1 MDDQKMSKNGNKFL
15 SSLSAFFREI
25 ADEWL
30 TVRDTKHIAAN
41 LKSNMLF
48 LLSGI
53 VFAYDHKGSNHTE
66 MISALIMGLLVIIF
80 ASQASSLRKR
90 VKSSNFFIKLISLLA
105 AMGVCFSTL
114 WLDSVFKCIDDDI
127 YGGRIIQLFTEDF
140 IYFYYLIT
148 PILLLSIYFVYVCM
162 VLFWKKLISIFSE
175 NKILSDITKP
185 EIILYTV
192 FIIAFSLLIVFA
204 FNTSEGL
211 YNYSLREDIIYTVDS
226 SWVLYYKSYQSM
238 FVNKIKHPLFH
249 LFASPFISPVYF
261 ISTLLQIPNI
271 ARDCA
276 VTIIQLPIFIISNIL
291 LSKAMDLTPKIRSC
305 FMLVSFCTYSHIL
318 FSFVTEQYIISYFW
332 ISLFIFLLCR
342 NKRAG
347 TFMTCAVG
355 GTLLTGLVLVPYD
368 VYINSGKKLH
378 TVIMETIKQGI
389 FFLTIM
395 ITFGRSD
402 LIRSLR
408 SQINMM
414 MRFTGR
420 DVEFSNKIFQY
431 FAFIKNY
438 FVSPEASPQKNYFG
452 LISWQL
458 VPAEHLNIAGLIIL
472 ILCAVSFYINRR
484 KRISIISAFWICF
497 SFFITVMIGWGTP
510 ENGLILYSIYFGWA
524 FLVLLFQLAEFIC
537 EKIKCRPLL
546 PVLSVGTSAYLLA
559 VNITGIMN
567 MINFLSRN
575 YPPKCNKMATTCR
588 KEQSKQWIKRK
599 HQKIKYLCF
608 SARSPMSG

>member
-1 MDDQKMSKNGNKFL
+1 MDKTETSKNKI
-15 SSLSAFFREI
+15 SLFFREI

-30 TVRDTKHIAAN
+30 TVRDNKQIITN
-41 LKSNMLF
+41 LKSNMF
-48 LLSGI
+48 FILSGI
-53 VFAYDHKGSNHTE
+53 AFAINNRSYHIFE
-66 MISALIMGLLVIIF
+66 MIALIIMPAFMILF
-80 ASQASSLRKR
+80 ASQASALRERIKNSPF
-90 VKSSNFFIKLISLLA
+90 VIKLISLLA
-105 AMGVCFSTL
+105 AMGVCYGTS
-114 WLDSVFKCIDDDI
+114 DNVFKCIHDDI
-127 YGGRIIQLFTEDF
+127 FGGRIIQLFTEDF
-140 IYFYYLIT
+140 IYICYLIIPT
-148 PILLLSIYFVYVCM
+148 ISVYFVYVCM
-162 VLFWKKLISIFSE
+162 VLFREKLSSVFSE

-204 FNTSEGL
+204 FNTSVGL
-211 YNYSLREDIIYTVDS
+211 YNYNLKEDIIYTADS
-226 SWVLYYKSYQSM
+226 SWVLNYKSYQSM
-238 FVNKIKHPLFH
+238 FVNQIRHPLFH

-261 ISTLLQIPNI
+261 ISALLQIPI
-271 ARDCA
+271 VARNCA

-368 VYINSGKKLH
+368 VYINSDKKLH
-378 TVIMETIKQGI
+378 TVITETIKQGI
-389 FFLTIM
+389 FFLTVM
-395 ITFGRSD
+395 IAFGRTNV
-402 LIRSLR
+402 IISLR

-472 ILCAVSFYINRR
+472 ILCAVSFYINRK
-484 KRISIISAFWICF
+484 KRISIISALWICF
-497 SFFITVMIGWGTP
+497 SFFVTVMIGWGTP

-559 VNITGIMN
+559 VNISGITD
-567 MINFLSRN
+567 MINFITEN
-575 YPPKCNKMATTCR
+575 YPP
-588 KEQSKQWIKRK
+588 
-599 HQKIKYLCF
+599 
-608 SARSPMSG
+608 SP